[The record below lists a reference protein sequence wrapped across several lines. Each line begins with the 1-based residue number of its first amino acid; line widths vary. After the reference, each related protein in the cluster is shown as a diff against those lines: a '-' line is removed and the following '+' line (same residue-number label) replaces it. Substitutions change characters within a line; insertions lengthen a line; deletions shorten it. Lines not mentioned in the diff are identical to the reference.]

1 MRATIYAMFVIGF
14 VVLAGCL
21 DNGQTR
27 YPRGS
32 SSMYPLSTQQPALQ
46 EGETVVYQDPGM
58 GTVSPGGAFCAV
70 EDTSTASTITPITD
84 PPVVVDNVYYPPATS
99 TPQPVAVAQ
108 APAPV
113 YTQQQQ
119 VYAPAQ
125 PAAPAAIPPSRLD
138 GRPGTFAERRAAR
151 GSPYDPLLRGTP
163 YPAYGASTFAA
174 EAAPVY
180 STPVQSAPV
189 YSDPVQTAPVYTP
202 QPQTIVSTPVPVQ
215 TAPQYTYQPVP
226 TTSRSGQTATVQ
238 YGNTI
243 ILPDPPM
250 VIRDASGRVDTVGMP
265 ASNTLPL
272 VRVPAEYAPSTSGM
286 AMVQAAPPIAPVI
299 VSPPSDPMPVYQMM
313 PEVQPGVVTSAPIGA
328 TEMAGEFRLV
338 PAPDVPSSDR
348 PNDAAPSQWF
358 EIVRPGNGPI
368 RIGRVSSSCVC
379 VSVRV
384 PNRFIGAGERALV
397 EARIV
402 SRPPMNNLT
411 YGIFVSVLEP
421 VNTMLDAD
429 VTIRLR

>member
-70 EDTSTASTITPITD
+70 EDTSTASPITPITD
-84 PPVVVDNVYYPPATS
+84 PPVVVDNVYYPPATAS
-99 TPQPVAVAQ
+99 TQPTVVAQ

-125 PAAPAAIPPSRLD
+125 PVASAAIPPSRLD

-163 YPAYGASTFAA
+163 YPAYGTSTFAA
-174 EAAPVY
+174 EAAPEY
-180 STPVQSAPV
+180 SAPVQSAPV
-189 YSDPVQTAPVYTP
+189 YSAPVQTAPVYTP
-202 QPQTIVSTPVPVQ
+202 QTQTIVSTPVPVQ
-215 TAPQYTYQPVP
+215 TASQVNYQPVP
-226 TTSRSGQTATVQ
+226 TTTRSGQTATVQ

-265 ASNTLPL
+265 AGNTLPL
-272 VRVPAEYAPSTSGM
+272 VRVPAEFAPSASG
-286 AMVQAAPPIAPVI
+286 ASMVQAAPPIAPVI

-313 PEVQPGVVTSAPIGA
+313 PEGQPGATASAPA
-328 TEMAGEFRLV
+328 SAAMARELRLV
-338 PAPDVPSSDR
+338 PAPDVAPSYR

-358 EIVRPGNGPI
+358 EIVRPGNVPI
-368 RIGRVSSSCVC
+368 RIGRVSSTCVC

-402 SRPPMNNLT
+402 SRPPVNNLT